1 METRVNSNRKNLETF
16 WFGVEISFILSN
28 HTRKLFL
35 FSVGRS
41 EASFSL
47 RSNCPLPHD
56 NFTFMLGKLLMG
68 MYFMV
73 LAVPLQKRHERES
86 IEKIFRQWEAT
97 V

>member
-1 METRVNSNRKNLETF
+1 MKTRVNSNRKNLETF

-35 FSVGRS
+35 FSVDRS

-47 RSNCPLPHD
+47 RSNWPLPHD

-68 MYFMV
+68 MYILV
-73 LAVPLQKRHERES
+73 LAVSLQKRHERVNRKN
-86 IEKIFRQWEAT
+86 I
-97 V
+97 